1 MDRPEIASEVAA
13 ARRAFGTRVSVDWM
27 EWGQALMPRF
37 QEYMEVVAANLTA
50 GAIDGEE
57 GQVRTRVRIRGWY

>member
-13 ARRAFGTRVSVDWM
+13 ARRAFAARVSVDWM

-37 QEYMEVVAANLTA
+37 QEYMEVVAANLT
-50 GAIDGEE
+50 
-57 GQVRTRVRIRGWY
+57 VIR